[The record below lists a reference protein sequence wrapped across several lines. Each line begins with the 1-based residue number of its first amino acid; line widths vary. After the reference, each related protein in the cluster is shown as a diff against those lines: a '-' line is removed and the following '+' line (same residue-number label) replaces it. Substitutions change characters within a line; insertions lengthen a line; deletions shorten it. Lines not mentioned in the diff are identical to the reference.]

1 MLIKEVSIEEILN
14 SKEKRVKIQNDFI
27 KRYKKPI
34 LSFTLNIPGNV
45 KVSEDIEKVFFLGKI
60 AIYEELKN
68 KDISVIDKYEILEN
82 TGYGLIISLDS
93 NANFLKKI
101 MINLE
106 ENHILGRLFDID
118 IINVDFQKLSRKKFR
133 KCFICDRQAQECARN
148 QTHSIFEV
156 HNKVMSII
164 KSGINKNK

>member
-14 SKEKRVKIQNDFI
+14 SREKRAKIQNDFI
-27 KRYKKPI
+27 IKYKKPI
-34 LSFTLNIPGNV
+34 LSFTLNIPGNI
-45 KVSEDIEKVFFLGKI
+45 KVNEDIEKAFFLGKI

-68 KDISVIDKYEILEN
+68 KNISIIDKYEILEN
-82 TGYGLIISLDS
+82 TGYGLILSLDS
-93 NANFLKKI
+93 NANFLKNI

-106 ENHILGRLFDID
+106 ENHILGRIFDID
-118 IINVDFQKLSRKKFR
+118 IIDVDFQKLSRKKFR

-164 KSGINKNK
+164 KSAISREK

>member
-1 MLIKEVSIEEILN
+1 MLAKEVSIEEILN
-14 SKEKRVKIQNDFI
+14 SREKRAKIQNDFI
-27 KRYKKPI
+27 IKYEKPI
-34 LSFTLNIPGNV
+34 LSFTLNIPGNI
-45 KVSEDIEKVFFLGKI
+45 KVNEDIEKAFFLGKF

-82 TGYGLIISLDS
+82 TGYGLILSLDS
-93 NANFLKKI
+93 NANFLKNI

-106 ENHILGRLFDID
+106 ENHILGRIFDID
-118 IINVDFQKLSRKKFR
+118 IIDVDFQKLSRKKFR

-164 KSGINKNK
+164 KSAISREK